1 MAINLIISS
10 IIETIVAII
19 FYAKENSIQR
29 KRQFIFTIFLWSYN
43 YHLYHILSHKS
54 CPEFCWGRRQPMRW
68 LPALQDLAIYSPT
81 RDDHYHKGVSH
92 RPLVS
97 LFLIYWWC
105 CIHRTPSCAN
115 GGVWMAD
122 EDVSLHRQCWKYVNT
137 VQLQHVTETYHFPN
151 IIIRQNQY
159 FNQMSFPL
167 LVQIIFF

>member
-1 MAINLIISS
+1 MAINNLSDHRNHRCNHLMQKKILYKEKNNLSLPYSYDHII
-10 IIETIVAII
+10 
-19 FYAKENSIQR
+19 
-29 KRQFIFTIFLWSYN
+29 
-43 YHLYHILSHKS
+43 HLYHILSHKS
-54 CPEFCWGRRQPMRW
+54 CPEFCWGRKQPMRW

-137 VQLQHVTETYHFPN
+137 VQLQHITETSRFPN
-151 IIIRQNQY
+151 IILSNKYRIG
-159 FNQMSFPL
+159 S
-167 LVQIIFF
+167 